1 MTVALYSSREEWS
14 NQDISQIHQFVSSI
28 KRGNNNPTELSI
40 AMGAPLRKTV
50 FVKCRLKC

>member
-14 NQDISQIHQFVSSI
+14 NQDISQIHQFASSI
-28 KRGNNNPTELSI
+28 KRGNNNPTELSV
-40 AMGAPLRKTV
+40 AMGAPLRKTA